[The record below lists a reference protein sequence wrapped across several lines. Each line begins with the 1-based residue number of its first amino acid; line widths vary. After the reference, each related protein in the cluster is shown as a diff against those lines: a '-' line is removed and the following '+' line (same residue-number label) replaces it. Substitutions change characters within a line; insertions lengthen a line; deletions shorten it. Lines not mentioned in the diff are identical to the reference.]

1 MGSGAR
7 NAVVF
12 VNVSHPDDIRDR
24 AVQTD
29 IRRHVMRDIGK
40 SRRRRR
46 RPTIVPLELV
56 EDQPSNEQEKPPA
69 VYGGEIKQSSPAI
82 HSLGPGCCL
91 PLEPDSRTLELFHFM
106 CADGDYNQRPF
117 RLVWIGM
124 ALSDAGAFSLSLAY
138 AVAFMNQLRRR
149 DACFLDFG
157 DDAESAGY
165 YSRALTHLARQL
177 GDHAA
182 RVSEGAIATVLGFIC
197 QDANAGNWDR
207 WAVHMNGLEHM
218 WRLRGGFEGLGN
230 NIPLITVWLDLV
242 GAVVF
247 DLRPRF
253 PLPQEMDGAAT
264 LPHEVKEISPALR
277 LLCVR
282 LLELSPQLGP
292 AVRALHLTSSVAAV
306 ANLNSQA
313 PLFWK
318 GDVGLVKMTGP
329 AFHHLLF
336 MPKFDVAARRG
347 AHDVPVAVLVVEM
360 ARLACLLLLVGLKAR
375 FSMPVP
381 EMRPLR
387 ERFDNLLA
395 IEPAGWTWEFRGLQ
409 LWSLVTAALLRPS
422 QERRHLVGE
431 IRRLTRAQGLAQHH
445 DAIQM
450 AREILWIDDLESC
463 ETESL
468 SQELTLSHASCLAE
482 EQREKFDAYKT
493 QEDIPLPTL
502 DDTTLISWSP
512 SATLPDYD
520 QDV

>member
-91 PLEPDSRTLELFHFM
+91 PLEPDSRTLELFHFSKAATTQLEPKKERLIDRTV

-197 QDANAGNWDR
+197 QD
-207 WAVHMNGLEHM
+207 V
-218 WRLRGGFEGLGN
+218 
-230 NIPLITVWLDLV
+230 
-242 GAVVF
+242 
-247 DLRPRF
+247 RPPNPVMPTCF
-253 PLPQEMDGAAT
+253 SSCSQ
-264 LPHEVKEISPALR
+264 
-277 LLCVR
+277 
-282 LLELSPQLGP
+282 
-292 AVRALHLTSSVAAV
+292 LTS
-306 ANLNSQA
+306 
-313 PLFWK
+313 
-318 GDVGLVKMTGP
+318 
-329 AFHHLLF
+329 
-336 MPKFDVAARRG
+336 
-347 AHDVPVAVLVVEM
+347 
-360 ARLACLLLLVGLKAR
+360 
-375 FSMPVP
+375 
-381 EMRPLR
+381 
-387 ERFDNLLA
+387 
-395 IEPAGWTWEFRGLQ
+395 
-409 LWSLVTAALLRPS
+409 
-422 QERRHLVGE
+422 
-431 IRRLTRAQGLAQHH
+431 LT
-445 DAIQM
+445 
-450 AREILWIDDLESC
+450 
-463 ETESL
+463 
-468 SQELTLSHASCLAE
+468 
-482 EQREKFDAYKT
+482 
-493 QEDIPLPTL
+493 
-502 DDTTLISWSP
+502 
-512 SATLPDYD
+512 
-520 QDV
+520 